1 VICCVNWFV
10 AVQVYTWP
18 SANQQHGSL
27 LSSPTSLS
35 SAGNTMRDDGLLM
48 GIMGVGDLIPE

>member
-1 VICCVNWFV
+1 ML